1 MSITKDLLGAREPER
16 RRPTFVNLEAQ
27 WLWDYAQELIDIEP
41 APELYKLQTIAIHL
55 ESLDETA
62 RNLQS
67 NDIFTAGIIEGKRRM
82 LARSNLPIQSVE
94 LTPDL
99 ARAVAKSKVQPRRVP
114 PGHKATT
121 KKPNPLSVAGIVL
134 DLSILDK
141 E

>member
-1 MSITKDLLGAREPER
+1 MPISDLLSEVEPR

-41 APELYKLQTIAIHL
+41 TPELFRLQTIAHHL
-55 ESLDETA
+55 ERFDEQVRGLA
-62 RNLQS
+62 RN
-67 NDIFTAGIIEGKRRM
+67 DMYTAGIVEGKRRM

-99 ARAVAKSKVQPRRVP
+99 AKAVRESKVVPRRVTP
-114 PGHKATT
+114 AKPAPAR
-121 KKPNPLSVAGIVL
+121 KPNPLSVAGIVL
-134 DLSILDK
+134 DLSLLKK